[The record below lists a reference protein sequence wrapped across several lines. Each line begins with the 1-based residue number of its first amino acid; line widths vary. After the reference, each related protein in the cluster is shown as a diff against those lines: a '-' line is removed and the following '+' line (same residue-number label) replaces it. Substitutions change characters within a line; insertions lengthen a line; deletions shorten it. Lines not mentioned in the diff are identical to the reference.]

1 MYPYS
6 AIALTERSAAIRRVE
21 MASMPLVSARFRAV
35 WTIRS
40 RESAGLTVRERSGRS
55 QIRLAV
61 RSGTDGSAES
71 WVTFFLIAA
80 SIANIRCI
88 GNLQC
93 KEREIFSRCLT
104 TLPPEAPVLAQA
116 QKGDRSRHG

>member
-6 AIALTERSAAIRRVE
+6 AIALTERVAAIRRVE

-35 WTIRS
+35 WTISS
-40 RESAGLTVRERSGRS
+40 RESAGRTVRERSGRS
-55 QIRLAV
+55 QIRLVV

-71 WVTFFLIAA
+71 RLTFFFIAA
-80 SIANIRCI
+80 SIANIHRI
-88 GNLQC
+88 GNIHC

-104 TLPPEAPVLAQA
+104 TLHPEAPVLAQA
-116 QKGDRSRHG
+116 QKGE